1 MTFGSRGRIV
11 TVCVGLDGPKL
22 FLMDPADARDAGR
35 LPAPV
40 AHGVHRP
47 LRDHNNNYAPVT
59 LGTDGTA
66 YVGVL
71 GGLIGL
77 RDAAPPPS
85 AAAKR
90 RHGSLRLRVRRM
102 SGGRIRAR
110 VVGKGVRQVRRVAFR
125 AAAGRCASTG
135 GARSR
140 PRSPRKRLR
149 RHGRTR
155 IAARIVRKDGTRV
168 KRVRRR

>member
-1 MTFGSRGRIV
+1 
-11 TVCVGLDGPKL
+11 
-22 FLMDPADARDAGR
+22 
-35 LPAPV
+35 
-40 AHGVHRP
+40 VHRP

-59 LGTDGTA
+59 LGPDCTA

-77 RDAAPPPS
+77 RDPAPPPG

-90 RHGSLRLRVRRM
+90 RHASLRLRVRRM

-110 VVGKGVRQVRRVAFR
+110 VVGKSVRQVRRVAFR
-125 AAAGRCASTG
+125 ARGRTV
-135 GARSR
+135 RVDRRR
-140 PRSPRKRLR
+140 PFKATIARKRLR